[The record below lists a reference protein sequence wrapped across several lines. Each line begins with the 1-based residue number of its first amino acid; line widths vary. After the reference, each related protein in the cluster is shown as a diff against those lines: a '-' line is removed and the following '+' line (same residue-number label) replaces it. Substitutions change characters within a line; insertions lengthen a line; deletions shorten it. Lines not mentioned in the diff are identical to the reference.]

1 MKKLILFI
9 PLLLL
14 IAVNLTAQETK
25 KKVEKKV
32 VIIKE
37 TKDEKGKVV
46 KERIEAEGEEA
57 EALIKK
63 MKEEESGVEKEVEVI
78 IREAMKGNSSEVMGE
93 RKVNVEVIKG
103 DGEDGHMIIK
113 MKDDGSSEEKM
124 MKFHLKDGKI
134 PAEVQEKLDEL
145 GIDIHMDE
153 SEGNKMI
160 KIEEFKSGNGDYNTG
175 NFFIELDKDKGGK
188 ARVKSWR
195 SEDGNMTPEMEELIK
210 SGKIKMIFKG
220 EDGEEVNLFDSE
232 DPLPEVKVRLG
243 VRLSDNNG
251 VIIERFEGNSV
262 LEGAGLESGDQIT
275 EINDFYI
282 ADYKGLLNELA
293 KYNPGD
299 KVSIRYIREGKAQTV
314 NVKLA
319 GKE

>member
-1 MKKLILFI
+1 MDSCWHCQLSKSQRF
-9 PLLLL
+9 
-14 IAVNLTAQETK
+14 
-25 KKVEKKV
+25 
-32 VIIKE
+32 
-37 TKDEKGKVV
+37 
-46 KERIEAEGEEA
+46 
-57 EALIKK
+57 
-63 MKEEESGVEKEVEVI
+63 
-78 IREAMKGNSSEVMGE
+78 
-93 RKVNVEVIKG
+93 
-103 DGEDGHMIIK
+103 
-113 MKDDGSSEEKM
+113 
-124 MKFHLKDGKI
+124 
-134 PAEVQEKLDEL
+134 EL
-145 GIDIHMDE
+145 QNI
-153 SEGNKMI
+153 
-160 KIEEFKSGNGDYNTG
+160 
-175 NFFIELDKDKGGK
+175 FIECVYLTKAKDTKY
-188 ARVKSWR
+188 
-195 SEDGNMTPEMEELIK
+195 EQCLTEMEELIK

-262 LEGAGLESGDQIT
+262 LEGAGLEIGDQIT